1 MKNFDD
7 DLRRQLLY
15 LRLHAEEEKVEYLCF
30 FCWLTNATFREI
42 HVRYESLEK
51 VHALVLHFTP
61 ESLYMFV
68 VLIVLTIELQPEW
81 MAPEVLRNEPSNEK

>member
-1 MKNFDD
+1 MQRK
-7 DLRRQLLY
+7 
-15 LRLHAEEEKVEYLCF
+15 EKFNICVF

-42 HVRYESLEK
+42 HVCYESLEK
-51 VHALVLHFTP
+51 VHALFLHFTP
-61 ESLYMFV
+61 EFLYMFV

>member
-1 MKNFDD
+1 MFF
-7 DLRRQLLY
+7 LL
-15 LRLHAEEEKVEYLCF
+15 V
-30 FCWLTNATFREI
+30 TNATFREI

-51 VHALVLHFTP
+51 VHTLVLHFTP
-61 ESLYMFV
+61 EFLYMFV